1 MLWALNIL
9 EPENTLKQNTSGAV
23 LISMKKK
30 KKIYFFHKLLH
41 DSLTSIM
48 CIHLSHQIYLN
59 F

>member
-30 KKIYFFHKLLH
+30 KNLL
-41 DSLTSIM
+41 
-48 CIHLSHQIYLN
+48 LS
-59 F
+59 